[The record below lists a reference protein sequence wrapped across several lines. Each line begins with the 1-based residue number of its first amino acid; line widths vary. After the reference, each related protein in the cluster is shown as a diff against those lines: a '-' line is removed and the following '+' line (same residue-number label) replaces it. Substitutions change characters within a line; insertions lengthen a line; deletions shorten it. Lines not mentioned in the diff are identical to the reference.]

1 MPLPNDVKRL
11 GNLTGPRGAR
21 GPAGT
26 FDAATSETVAP
37 NQPVSV
43 RISGDL
49 GQFVHFKIPRG
60 LDGVNA
66 VENDTAVA
74 GYIGADGTQVDGALR
89 QRYAALGALSKGAAW
104 GSSTV
109 AGSGASSDSTNL
121 VGRLSALLGITMYN
135 GGQGGELIT
144 HHAARSGAVPALV
157 TVPNGTIPAS
167 GTVNVTVENFTA
179 LRLDRVG
186 SFTGTL
192 FGVAG
197 TLSYGSGGMRFTRAS
212 SGSVVRV
219 PDRVPFMPA
228 GDQYRDR
235 FTLINAG
242 KNTLV
247 EPPYDSAQVIEYT
260 RRMAAHAPARTVV
273 MGHWIDR
280 DETDNG
286 TISAIQA
293 VNAQYAIDYGERF
306 IDVQRFLTSRFLW
319 YVTGITPTNA
329 DLQAQMLGR
338 KAPSIS
344 ADTYH
349 LNDAGYAAVAWLIA
363 SHVKSLGWF
372 SPTLPPLPPEP
383 VIPTIPAQV
392 TNLRVARGDGQA
404 TATWDAVSGATSY
417 QVERRTGTGTWLTST
432 TTSTSQV
439 ITGLTNGTAYQ
450 VRVAAINS
458 DGMGLYSDVQTVTP
472 AVPAYEVFTSSAFT
486 MARSNLVGT
495 YTDAALG
502 GTAKLFE
509 SSLTDAGFRGLGRG
523 ARVRRDGG
531 VAVPRDRDAER
542 AAADRGQGH
551 GDAGGCDRVHRGA
564 ACGARVGELVPH
576 RSRPAGTAKLQ
587 RTNGA
592 TPVDLAPSTSFAVG
606 DVIGLDCDGST
617 ITLRKNGAAV
627 GSVTDTNVTGAGYA
641 GIARSSNGTSLG
653 LDDLVITALY

>member
-1 MPLPNDVKRL
+1 MATVTWAKIANLKGVK
-11 GNLTGPRGAR
+11 GDKGD
-21 GPAGT
+21 AGT
-26 FDAATSETVAP
+26 FDNLTAEIVAP
-37 NQPVSV
+37 NQPLTWT
-43 RISGDL
+43 ISGDR
-49 GQFVHFKIPRG
+49 GQFVHFKFPRG

-89 QRYAALGALSKGAAW
+89 QRYATLGALSKGAAW

-121 VGRLSALLGITMYN
+121 VGRLSAFLGIAMYN

-167 GTVNVTVENFTA
+167 GTVNVTVENFSA

-197 TLSYGSGGMRFTRAS
+197 TLSYGTGGMRFTRTT

-219 PDRVPFMPA
+219 PDRVPFMPT

-280 DETDNG
+280 DETDAG
-286 TISAIQA
+286 TIAAVQA

-319 YVTGITPTNA
+319 YVTGISPTNA
-329 DLQAQMLGR
+329 DLQAQMQGR

-363 SHVKSLGWF
+363 THLRSLGWF
-372 SPTLPPLPPEP
+372 TPTLPPLPPEP

-432 TTSTSQV
+432 TTGTSQV

-458 DGMGLYSDVQTVTP
+458 DGTGLYSDVQTVTP

-486 MARSNLVGT
+486 TARSNLVGT

-509 SSLTDAGFRGLGRG
+509 SSLTDAGFAASGG
-523 ARVRRDGG
+523 ALAFGATAVSQFLAIAMPNARQRIEVKVTGMPVSAIAYI
-531 VAVPRDRDAER
+531 VARR
-542 AAADRGQGH
+542 AALASANSYRIALD
-551 GDAGGCDRVHRGA
+551 
-564 ACGARVGELVPH
+564 
-576 RSRPAGTAKLQ
+576 PAGTAKLQ

-592 TPVDLAPSTSFAVG
+592 TPVDLAPSTTFAVG

-617 ITLRKNGAAV
+617 ITLRKNGVAV